1 MYNTLLNV
9 QKDID
14 LDIGSYFIVCIMD
27 IKKVYKQTLTVS
39 MQIYNVIMPL
49 KAEREVNMRK
59 TTKRTS

>member
-27 IKKVYKQTLTVS
+27 IKKVL
-39 MQIYNVIMPL
+39 
-49 KAEREVNMRK
+49 
-59 TTKRTS
+59 